1 MKKILLVV
9 ISLIVGAILGIAF
22 TINTMKVNVKAE
34 TETGALVQVI
44 VLDNVFEYYCEK

>member
-1 MKKILLVV
+1 MKKVLLVV

-22 TINTMKVNVKAE
+22 TINTMKINIKAE
-34 TETGALVQVI
+34 TETGALIEVV

>member
-1 MKKILLVV
+1 MKKALLVI

-34 TETGALVQVI
+34 TETGALIEIV

>member
-1 MKKILLVV
+1 MKKVLLVV
-9 ISLIVGAILGIAF
+9 IGLIVGAILGIAF

-34 TETGALVQVI
+34 TETGALVEII

>member
-1 MKKILLVV
+1 MKKVLLVV

-22 TINTMKVNVKAE
+22 IINTMKVNVKAE
-34 TETGALVQVI
+34 TETGALIEIV

>member
-1 MKKILLVV
+1 MKKVLLII

-44 VLDNVFEYYCEK
+44 VLDNVFEYFCEK

>member
-1 MKKILLVV
+1 MKKVLLII

-34 TETGALVQVI
+34 TETGALVQVV

>member
-1 MKKILLVV
+1 MKKVLLII

>member
-1 MKKILLVV
+1 MKKVLLVI

-34 TETGALVQVI
+34 TETGALIEIV